1 VNAQV
6 LAGSLAPE
14 AGAARLQ
21 AGFAKWYKP
30 QQANQQTDRRNK

>member
-6 LAGSLAPE
+6 LNGKLGARE
-14 AGAARLQ
+14 AASRIQ

-30 QQANQQTDRRNK
+30 QQN